1 MGSGLTFNSN
11 DFNQISTTL
20 VNDDEKKEE
29 EEPVAFMPKSTNS
42 STNVKK
48 EIVTQKNVVED
59 RFGGSNGA
67 TTNTEEIRELLDEAV
82 DNITRNVHKD
92 VQNLHLELFRQFQIQ
107 LSDMKSLLDEY
118 TDKIKG
124 LVEENDRLRKENIL
138 LRNVY

>member
-1 MGSGLTFNSN
+1 
-11 DFNQISTTL
+11 
-20 VNDDEKKEE
+20 
-29 EEPVAFMPKSTNS
+29 MPKSTDYN
-42 STNVKK
+42 TNVKK
-48 EIVTQKNVVED
+48 EIVTLKNVVKENI
-59 RFGGSNGA
+59 GGNNVA
-67 TTNTEEIRELLDEAV
+67 TTNTDEIRELLDEAV

-107 LSDMKSLLDEY
+107 LSDMKGLLDEY

>member
-1 MGSGLTFNSN
+1 MRGKVGNRALYPRG
-11 DFNQISTTL
+11 
-20 VNDDEKKEE
+20 V
-29 EEPVAFMPKSTNS
+29 PVFH
-42 STNVKK
+42 
-48 EIVTQKNVVED
+48 
-59 RFGGSNGA
+59 FYYYYY
-67 TTNTEEIRELLDEAV
+67 NTDEIRELLDEAV

-107 LSDMKSLLDEY
+107 LSDMKGLLDEY